1 MGPRIMLLLEEVIQ
15 PENVPKDASMKIAVV
30 GPSPVP
36 YVYGGTEGLIWKLVE
51 SFNSSGLHQAE
62 LIKLPSREHGFWDLI
77 ESYRDFHQLDLSH
90 FDMVVSTKYPSW
102 MVKHKNHVVYMVHH
116 LRGLFDAYR
125 FFNEPLIIPEHL
137 RKGMVK
143 EILDLIQ
150 KEKVSDEVVDEVINK
165 LALLKKEEST
175 YDRDTF
181 KFPGPLIRA
190 IIHFFDAYALA
201 PGRIKRYYSISNNV
215 KLRNDYF
222 PKKVEVKT
230 LYPPSW
236 IEGLKCVDYE
246 YLFTISRLDQP
257 KRIDLMIEAMKYV
270 PHSIKLR
277 IAGTGPDEARL
288 RALAGNDERIE
299 FLGFVRESFLRDL
312 YSEALVV
319 LFMPYDEDYGLITI
333 EAMMSKKAVITAVDS
348 GGPLEFVTDSETGY
362 IVQPDP
368 QIIAQKINY
377 LVENP
382 MQAHDMGHMACQK
395 VKDITWANVVNE
407 LARPRNMSVRTKILV
422 LSTFSSYPPRGGG
435 QHRIFNLYSQLARRF
450 DITICSIVE
459 VSRYYQDLTLNNG
472 LRQISMPQSKE
483 HAELQ
488 RKKEIELGLNLFD
501 VCMIDLVEQS
511 ADYVKKVRELID
523 ESGIVIFSHPY
534 LYSLYKY
541 IGPGKIVIYES
552 HNVEYLLK
560 KNYIKNNDLCEKI
573 RITEQTACQN
583 SDLVIATS
591 EDDKQD
597 LVNLYGVDTNKV
609 LAVPNGVDASRIG
622 FVTDS
627 DRIKQKDLVKLGGC
641 PLILFVGSWHPPNL
655 EALRFIIDVIARGF
669 PNYIFMIVGSIKN
682 YYLNEYG
689 DLPKNVMAF
698 GVVDEEEKYELY
710 KLADIAINP
719 MFSGSGTNLKILD
732 YMSAGIPVI
741 TSPIGAR
748 GLDLENYVHA
758 IICPAELISEKIS
771 ELLSNES
778 LRDRLRTNAR
788 ALIDEKY
795 SWARISELVEKRLKE
810 IL

>member
-1 MGPRIMLLLEEVIQ
+1 
-15 PENVPKDASMKIAVV
+15 MKIAVV

-51 SFNSSGLHQAE
+51 SFNSSGSHQAE
-62 LIKLPSREHGFWDLI
+62 LIKLPTREHGFWDLI
-77 ESYRDFHQLDLSH
+77 ESYRDFHRLDLSH

-102 MVKHKNHVVYMVHH
+102 MSKHRNHVVYMVHH
-116 LRGLFDAYR
+116 LRGLFDAYH

-137 RKGMVK
+137 RKGGVS
-143 EILDLIQ
+143 EILELIQ
-150 KEKVSDEVVDEVINK
+150 EENSSDEIVEEVFNR

-181 KFPGPLIRA
+181 KFPGPFIRA

-201 PGRIKRYYSISNNV
+201 PGRIKRYYSISDNV
-215 KLRNDYF
+215 KLREDYF
-222 PKKVEVKT
+222 PKKVQVKT

-236 IEGLKCVDYE
+236 IDGLKCVDYE

-257 KRIDLMIEAMKYV
+257 KRIDLMIKAMKYV
-270 PHSIKLR
+270 PYPVKLK
-277 IAGTGPDEARL
+277 IAGTGPAEARL
-288 RALAGNDERIE
+288 RVLAGNDERIE
-299 FLGFVRESFLRDL
+299 FLGFVKEGQLKDL
-312 YSEALVV
+312 YAKALVV

-333 EAMMSKKAVITAVDS
+333 EAMMSKKPVITAVDS

-362 IVQPDP
+362 IVQPNP

-382 MQAHDMGHMACQK
+382 LEAHNMGHMACQK
-395 VKDITWANVVNE
+395 VKDITWANVVNG
-407 LARPRNMSVRTKILV
+407 LAGHGDMPARTKILV

-459 VSRYYQDLTLNNG
+459 VSRYSQDLILNNG
-472 LRQISMPQSKE
+472 LKQISVPQSKE
-483 HAELQ
+483 HAESQ
-488 RKKEIELGLNLFD
+488 RKKERALGLNLFD
-501 VCMIDLVEQS
+501 VCMIDLVELS
-511 ADYVKKVRELID
+511 DDYVKMVRELID
-523 ESGIVIFSHPY
+523 ESDIVVFSHPY
-534 LYSLYKY
+534 LYSLHKH
-541 IGPGKIVIYES
+541 IGPGKIVIYDS

-560 KNYIKNNDLCEKI
+560 KNYINNFDLCKKI
-573 RITEQTACQN
+573 QITERAACQD
-583 SDLVIATS
+583 SDLVLTTS
-591 EDDKQD
+591 EEDKKD
-597 LVNLYGVDTNKV
+597 LVNLYGEDPNKV
-609 LAVPNGVDASRIG
+609 LVVPNGVDASRIG
-622 FVTDS
+622 LVTDY
-627 DRIKQKDLVKLGGC
+627 DRIKQKDLVGLGGS
-641 PLILFVGSWHPPNL
+641 PVILFVGSWHPPNL
-655 EALRFIIDVIARGF
+655 EALRFIIDVLGRRF
-669 PNYIFMIVGSIKN
+669 PNHIFMIVGSVKN
-682 YYLNEYG
+682 YYLKDCG

-719 MFSGSGTNLKILD
+719 MFSGSGTNIKMLD

-758 IICPAELISEKIS
+758 IVCPADLISEKIS
-771 ELLSNES
+771 ELLSDEK

-788 ALIDEKY
+788 ALVDEKY
-795 SWARISELVEKRLKE
+795 SWVKISERVEKRLKE